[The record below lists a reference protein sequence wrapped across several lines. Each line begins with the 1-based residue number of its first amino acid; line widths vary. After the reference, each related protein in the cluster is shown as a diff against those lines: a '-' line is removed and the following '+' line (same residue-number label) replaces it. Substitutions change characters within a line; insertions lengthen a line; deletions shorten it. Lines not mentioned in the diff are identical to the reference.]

1 MKSHLSVSALIAAGS
16 FAFTPLVHGGDLAV
30 TISDVRN
37 TAGHIMVSVVNTEA
51 GWNNQEKPVA
61 QDKVAVAGKLGADH
75 ALVLHFDLP
84 KGTYAIQ
91 VMHDENDNGKID
103 ANFMGIPTEGYGFS
117 NNPHVMRRAYFSE
130 ASFEVKDTPTA
141 IVIRMR

>member
-16 FAFTPLVHGGDLAV
+16 FAFTPLVRGGDLAV

-37 TAGHIMVSVVNTEA
+37 TAGHIMVSVVNSDA
-51 GWNNQEKPVA
+51 GWKNQEKPVA
-61 QDKVAVAGKLGADH
+61 QDKVAVAEKLGADH
-75 ALVLHFDLP
+75 TLVLHFDLP
-84 KGTYAIQ
+84 AGTYAVQ
-91 VMHDENDNGKID
+91 VMHDENDNGKVD

-117 NNPHVMRRAYFSE
+117 NNPQVMRRAYFSE

-141 IVIRMR
+141 IVVRMR